1 MEQKLKYMKEDL
13 AQLEARKKELE
24 ASCLKGPIVTP
35 SVLGL
40 SQGGASAEP
49 RAPKRK
55 MVSKNPRDTLALP
68 HKRDRST
75 ISHI

>member
-1 MEQKLKYMKEDL
+1 MVKKEL

-24 ASCLKGPIVTP
+24 ASGLKGPIVTP

-40 SQGGASAEP
+40 SQDGASTET

-55 MVSKNPRDTLALP
+55 IKINKRDTLAFP

-75 ISHI
+75 ISCT